1 MPDPK
6 SFDTLEKAQAEIARL
21 QALIWALA
29 IAAGGDGLRFRVLR
43 QGRARAGGAAAMSD
57 TTYDTCVRLTNEAR
71 ARELA
76 EERQALA
83 EPTIASACAKGYQ
96 LACKDLYAA
105 QVNLQAFTR
114 GMIGAQLLPSY
125 IAEAREALCRIEQ
138 ALVTP

>member
-21 QALIWALA
+21 QAVINDFCDKVTSYLI
-29 IAAGGDGLRFRVLR
+29 VS
-43 QGRARAGGAAAMSD
+43 GRARAGGAAAMSD

-76 EERQALA
+76 EERQALT

>member
-1 MPDPK
+1 MP
-6 SFDTLEKAQAEIARL
+6 
-21 QALIWALA
+21 
-29 IAAGGDGLRFRVLR
+29 
-43 QGRARAGGAAAMSD
+43 D
-57 TTYDTCVRLTNEAR
+57 TTYDTCVRLTNKAR

-76 EERQALA
+76 EERQALT
-83 EPTIASACAKGYQ
+83 EPTIASACAKGYG

-114 GMIGAQLLPSY
+114 GMVGAQLLPSY

>member
-21 QALIWALA
+21 QALINDFCDKVTSYL
-29 IAAGGDGLRFRVLR
+29 IVS
-43 QGRARAGGAAAMSD
+43 GRARAGGAAAMSD

-76 EERQALA
+76 EERQALT

>member
-21 QALIWALA
+21 QAMINEFCDKVTSYLI
-29 IAAGGDGLRFRVLR
+29 VS
-43 QGRARAGGAAAMSD
+43 GRARAGGAAAMSD

-76 EERQALA
+76 EERQALT

>member
-21 QALIWALA
+21 QAVINEFCDKVTSYLI
-29 IAAGGDGLRFRVLR
+29 VS
-43 QGRARAGGAAAMSD
+43 GRARAGGAAAMSD

-76 EERQALA
+76 EERQALT